1 MFTHMAITIITHQF
15 TLIRA
20 LIVAGTE
27 VQAVVA
33 VIIITL
39 KLALLVVKKTRGYF
53 PASFIVSVLFF
64 RGLVRRM
71 VLLILV
77 NSVRQSLRCS
87 SKSA

>member
-39 KLALLVVKKTRGYF
+39 KLALLVCKKNAGLFSRVFYCFG
-53 PASFIVSVLFF
+53 IVFSRFGKENGIAHF
-64 RGLVRRM
+64 
-71 VLLILV
+71 
-77 NSVRQSLRCS
+77 S
-87 SKSA
+87 

>member
-39 KLALLVVKKTRGYF
+39 KLALFVCKKN
-53 PASFIVSVLFF
+53 A
-64 RGLVRRM
+64 GL
-71 VLLILV
+71 
-77 NSVRQSLRCS
+77 
-87 SKSA
+87 